1 MFCTK
6 CGTQLSQGA
15 SFCNQCGVSVVAE
28 RTQVVSQHEVT
39 FVYDK
44 KETDVSSLVLAIVGL
59 AGSIILAPFA
69 PIWLL
74 CSIVGL
80 VRARRRSA
88 IRQTTAAFVVSI
100 IGIVLSTLETCFI
113 FFYTL
118 ILIVVYP
125 W

>member
-1 MFCTK
+1 M
-6 CGTQLSQGA
+6 
-15 SFCNQCGVSVVAE
+15 VAE